1 MYKYMHNRRSTWSK
15 DQQIELLSA
24 PVLKLVACVI
34 AMTALA
40 VQTVSA
46 KAVPVKVR
54 ST

>member
-1 MYKYMHNRRSTWSK
+1 M
-15 DQQIELLSA
+15 ELLSA
-24 PVLKLVACVI
+24 PAVELVACVL